1 MKKDNFVKVN
11 KFIQQKLV
19 EISEKQVPLLENTAV
34 LFLCRTGH
42 SVPPIASLSPPSPQK
57 WVSIFHLE

>member
-19 EISEKQVPLLENTAV
+19 EISEKFPLLENTAA
-34 LFLCRTGH
+34 LFLYRIGH